1 MKKRGFIAF
10 LTVLMLLCACFSI
23 GVPAVS
29 ANDVTGD
36 QSTDWVRI
44 DGKNAETSTIGCDE
58 NGVTMAGAA

>member
-44 DGKNAETSTIGCDE
+44 DGKNA
-58 NGVTMAGAA
+58 